1 MQKKKIDLHY
11 HKACKNHAEVFMI
24 FPHFNEIFN
33 VPYST
38 YCKAIF
44 LFFVSIHIYFSI
56 EIWWKW
62 KILLC
67 VIISHAKIMLKL
79 HDFAF
84 FSFHLNPLQ
93 ITIFKFLVSIPYL
106 DESYTHNF
114 FKKSSNELVF
124 NRARGL
130 LFTGQKLKGWSM
142 VY

>member
-93 ITIFKFLVSIPYL
+93 ITIFKFLVSNYIYYSL
-106 DESYTHNF
+106 
-114 FKKSSNELVF
+114 ELWGKWPNIICIIISHAKFMRKFPDFPVF
-124 NRARGL
+124 I
-130 LFTGQKLKGWSM
+130 
-142 VY
+142 